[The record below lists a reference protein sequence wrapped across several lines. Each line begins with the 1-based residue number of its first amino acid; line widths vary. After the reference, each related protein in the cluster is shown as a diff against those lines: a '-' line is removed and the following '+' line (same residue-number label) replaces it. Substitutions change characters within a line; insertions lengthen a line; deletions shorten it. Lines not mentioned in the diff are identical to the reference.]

1 MDSTQSGPAV
11 GTGVSSSND
20 TPDDWMRVLVVHDV
34 SLKVVL
40 FQSGRLTNSTSTLQ
54 LLQREYVDCCD
65 GSESCLNKENFKT
78 VPSILGCLVLRATSV
93 GSTGCEVC

>member
-20 TPDDWMRVLVVHDV
+20 TPDDWMRVLVVHD
-34 SLKVVL
+34 
-40 FQSGRLTNSTSTLQ
+40 